1 MKDAGIAAE
10 VVSTEGQVGGGSVP
24 TQMLKSFAVAVQP
37 AGVNLDRLETNLRLG
52 SPAIVGRI
60 NHDRFL
66 LDVRTLREDDFA
78 DIVKAVGEAE
88 K

>member
-1 MKDAGIAAE
+1 MS
-10 VVSTEGQVGGGSVP
+10 STTPPSS
-24 TQMLKSFAVAVQP
+24 TASASARAVAVQP
-37 AGVNLDRLETNLRLG
+37 AGVNLDQLETNLRLG

-66 LDVRTLREDDFA
+66 LDVRTLQECDFD
-78 DIVKAVGEAE
+78 DIVKAVAEAE